1 MKKAVIF
8 DMYGVLLLKRY
19 FFFEKGH
26 MRMTEVVEELRM
38 KGYKLFLL
46 SNIYLANG
54 QHFKDKYPFLML
66 FDKTYFSSDTGF
78 YKPDLRAYK
87 QVLEENDLKPED
99 CIFFDDTPRHVEA
112 AKKLGID
119 AHVFESPEEAR
130 RLLGI

>member
-26 MRMTEVVEELRM
+26 MHMTEVVEELRM

-54 QHFKDKYPFLML
+54 AHFKAKYPFLML
-66 FDKTYFSSDTGF
+66 FDKVYFSSDTGF
-78 YKPDLRAYK
+78 YKPDPRAYEQLLK
-87 QVLEENDLKPED
+87 ENNLRPED
-99 CIFFDDTPRHVEA
+99 CIFFDDTRRNVEA
-112 AKKLGID
+112 AKKLGIE
-119 AHVFESPEEAR
+119 AYVFESPEMVREK
-130 RLLGI
+130 LGI